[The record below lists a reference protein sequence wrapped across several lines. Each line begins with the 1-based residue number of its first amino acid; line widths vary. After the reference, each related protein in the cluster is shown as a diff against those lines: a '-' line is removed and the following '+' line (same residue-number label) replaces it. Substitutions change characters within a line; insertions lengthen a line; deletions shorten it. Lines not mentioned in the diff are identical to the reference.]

1 MFWWPN
7 GFSDLCF
14 GVWITLK
21 TLRALNK
28 QFRNSKIAAFLKLKW
43 DSYTGVFFLY
53 VTFSVIF
60 CSEMQMDPHVF
71 NLCVLSIPFKTKN
84 NVIMY
89 LYIQWWISRSF
100 YSSYCVSL
108 DSNWRLSRFKK
119 KHTLPAWLTW
129 TIDVIVPRLMDCP

>member
-1 MFWWPN
+1 MFWWPK

-43 DSYTGVFFLY
+43 DSYTGIFFLY

-60 CSEMQMDPHVF
+60 CSEMQMDPHVFF

-108 DSNWRLSRFKK
+108 DSNWRLSRLKK
-119 KHTLPAWLTW
+119 PYTACM
-129 TIDVIVPRLMDCP
+129 VNMDNRCNCTVSD